1 MESID
6 VGGAPIRRFR
16 NGLILLIAVLLLVA
30 AAAPKCRAQTFA
42 EWFKQKKTQQKY
54 LLEQIAALQV
64 YIGYA
69 MKGYQLVGSG
79 IEAVRDITNGEF
91 NLHNAFVSGLK
102 KVNPAIRDDVR
113 IAEIMALQVDILAGF
128 NRLKGIDGMRPDQLA
143 YISSVAGSVIG
154 ECYQQLEELLL
165 VITSG
170 KVEMDDE
177 ERLARLDGIYQRMLD
192 KSAFSRHFSTEVGLL
207 LRQQRLEQE
216 SLQNLRRYYGID

>member
-6 VGGAPIRRFR
+6 VRSVGIRRFR

-69 MKGYQLVGSG
+69 KKGYELVGLG

-102 KVNPAIRDDVR
+102 KVNPAIRADVR

-128 NRLKGIDGMRPDQLA
+128 NKLKGIEGLRPDQLV
-143 YISSVAGSVIG
+143 YISSVAGLVIA
-154 ECYQQLEELLL
+154 ECYQELEELLL

-170 KVEMDDE
+170 KLEMEDE

-192 KSAFSRHFSTEVGLL
+192 KSAFSRHFSTEMGLL
-207 LRQQRLEQE
+207 LRQQHLEQE
-216 SLQNLRRYYGID
+216 SLIKLRRYYGID